1 MNFTMSDNRTP
12 LNPGDVIEVNAHKKF
27 VIDKYVACG
36 GFALMYIAHEENA
49 GGSRY
54 VALKELFPRNP
65 DNALVQRMED
75 GKILIWNPF
84 AIDSASG
91 DEEVLEAL
99 KQYFV
104 REVELTQKAGVVY
117 ANNGQVEQQNNLDVL
132 NVEGPFT
139 DTKGN
144 VYLAVDT
151 YMGESLREFIERGF
165 VKDSDGKVHSNQFLL
180 EIIDILIET
189 TLRLSSLHDMASMYH
204 LDLSPDNIYLA
215 QVAGRTRHQPYI
227 IDYGSA
233 YDRDNPDEQVDHRY
247 TWNSFSAPEVIKLAE
262 LKSGY
267 ELFVDESSD
276 TFSIA
281 SILFYA
287 ATGSTFTSEMR
298 FYDDQWQ
305 EQIRQAYSLGIPSFS
320 RELSFANDLIA
331 FFKHGLA
338 VNQNDRYR
346 SAKELLCA
354 LQQIK
359 ASYQSYGNLLPL
371 VERDELMSYLV
382 LQKHP
387 LYEYKGDDG
396 NIHVLCLGSGC
407 FIKRMILSLISTGQM
422 IGSHLYIHI
431 VSKEAN
437 SALRA
442 ELCADA
448 PLLQE
453 YSNLM
458 GACNPQNEYVTFSFE
473 AVENVLQE
481 DSCRAIVEKYSL
493 AHYYLISLGKNR
505 QNTDAANLYAK
516 TISESHV
523 CKRKTII
530 NFYCSED
537 AANSGLTLSGTP
549 SFSSNVEIDAFADDL
564 SSYSYA
570 IRTLGLRTLRL
581 SHLYN
586 KLGNPAATLA
596 STAESLLKDS
606 YTQRSSCA
614 SALHIGY
621 KVASIGLGLNQTS
634 NPEEIICAYRKAA
647 SGELAGKLLELEHR
661 RWMMYMIAD
670 QYTFPTESELMQYGF
685 ELVDERFNG
694 AWKCTAKKLHPCLVP
709 CKADGITLTQAHW
722 DDIFGKEDLI
732 KIKEAIA
739 ATDFDALD
747 KISLQLRLLSL
758 KKCKRILASFRLEH
772 LFDYIAEKLSD
783 WTADNCD
790 SDEDRDQANRLQKEL
805 ADSRQIILTAAHN
818 LTYSGDD
825 GRLSRLQVSFADVS
839 INIENEIQQMMQ
851 FLRVFMEY
859 AAQKDYKAFDAT
871 IINNLMWVLYSGEDF
886 DLLNLHSNQTV
897 NNVAS
902 ALIIEP
908 RNIIFFGTDNCPEWK
923 TFLQKHKF
931 GGSIDFVNCEH
942 TKVTAIEA
950 QLEHLIN
957 SCTRKCVIDITGAKE
972 EMIVA
977 AQKVAEKN
985 GKVSIICVKENG
997 EIENVHNFPAAVAYT
1012 LSPCLSAGDVF
1023 TLHGATEFVH
1033 DYNYMDHLEE
1043 YVPKLWEL
1051 YREFQGDWEGIT
1063 AFFAHPRC
1071 GGTGI
1076 WVNNVRVDA
1085 NTRWEPYYRNN
1096 IPNEKWTLLQLESV
1110 FTKLEEA
1117 GFIRNVVFGTDL
1129 SGKTV
1134 KFEYPAQ
1141 SDDPKTDYIRKV
1153 FTNFFGLKIPVA
1165 TSPFICNIVHSP
1177 ENGFNIDIKSESVI
1191 DCFSKEEDYSDKRC
1205 RDGAHQKRYRY
1216 DKIEPVLKRMEQMG
1230 LITKLVFNYSPLPL
1244 RFDIKFNYVDVAV
1257 KKCLTIAGNVL
1268 ELYVWYNAKK
1278 LHVFDDCA
1286 ANFAFQWREGV
1297 RNELDVILTK
1307 GLTTIVIS
1315 CKTAKFNKEHLYEI
1329 KYLTDKFSVNSKP
1342 VIIYSSKLAVEEGTL
1357 SANLK
1362 PVKERAK
1369 AMDVYLIDL
1378 NELDVPLGEK
1388 LVRIANGIDLP

>member
-117 ANNGQVEQQNNLDVL
+117 ASNGQVEQQNNLDVL

-549 SFSSNVEIDAFADDL
+549 SFSSNDVKTTQAEIGALLIKGERAEQEQHYEKALLNYQTALQTIERLGDARSAISNLDLADLYDRIAVCYEATQNFSVAKEHYTKAALVSVQEAMEAESPDAFSAAIIYVQKLISFSAEFGNLDEAEKHRQFRAFLEGQKAELTNKSNAAVLNANDARDSFVHDAEISHTDPHVIEAKFDEFFGISNEDDFDIIEEARDIEARFDEL
-564 SSYSYA
+564 F
-570 IRTLGLRTLRL
+570 GCDDNP
-581 SHLYN
+581 HL
-586 KLGNPAATLA
+586 
-596 STAESLLKDS
+596 
-606 YTQRSSCA
+606 
-614 SALHIGY
+614 
-621 KVASIGLGLNQTS
+621 
-634 NPEEIICAYRKAA
+634 NPEDPWLMTLTDENGQNEIFRFVDV
-647 SGELAGKLLELEHR
+647 
-661 RWMMYMIAD
+661 IA
-670 QYTFPTESELMQYGF
+670 FES
-685 ELVDERFNG
+685 DEYV
-694 AWKCTAKKLHPCLVP
+694 CLVP
-709 CKADGITLTQAHW
+709 VDG
-722 DDIFGKEDLI
+722 DKVVIFRVVANEEDGLDYLPVEDEDLL
-732 KIKEAIA
+732 
-739 ATDFDALD
+739 T
-747 KISLQLRLLSL
+747 
-758 KKCKRILASFRLEH
+758 H
-772 LFDYIAEKLSD
+772 LF
-783 WTADNCD
+783 
-790 SDEDRDQANRLQKEL
+790 
-805 ADSRQIILTAAHN
+805 
-818 LTYSGDD
+818 
-825 GRLSRLQVSFADVS
+825 
-839 INIENEIQQMMQ
+839 
-851 FLRVFMEY
+851 
-859 AAQKDYKAFDAT
+859 
-871 IINNLMWVLYSGEDF
+871 
-886 DLLNLHSNQTV
+886 
-897 NNVAS
+897 
-902 ALIIEP
+902 
-908 RNIIFFGTDNCPEWK
+908 
-923 TFLQKHKF
+923 
-931 GGSIDFVNCEH
+931 
-942 TKVTAIEA
+942 
-950 QLEHLIN
+950 
-957 SCTRKCVIDITGAKE
+957 
-972 EMIVA
+972 EMF
-977 AQKVAEKN
+977 KEKN
-985 GKVSIICVKENG
+985 KN
-997 EIENVHNFPAAVAYT
+997 NFN
-1012 LSPCLSAGDVF
+1012 
-1023 TLHGATEFVH
+1023 FV
-1033 DYNYMDHLEE
+1033 D
-1043 YVPKLWEL
+1043 
-1051 YREFQGDWEGIT
+1051 
-1063 AFFAHPRC
+1063 
-1071 GGTGI
+1071 
-1076 WVNNVRVDA
+1076 
-1085 NTRWEPYYRNN
+1085 
-1096 IPNEKWTLLQLESV
+1096 
-1110 FTKLEEA
+1110 
-1117 GFIRNVVFGTDL
+1117 
-1129 SGKTV
+1129 
-1134 KFEYPAQ
+1134 
-1141 SDDPKTDYIRKV
+1141 
-1153 FTNFFGLKIPVA
+1153 
-1165 TSPFICNIVHSP
+1165 
-1177 ENGFNIDIKSESVI
+1177 
-1191 DCFSKEEDYSDKRC
+1191 
-1205 RDGAHQKRYRY
+1205 
-1216 DKIEPVLKRMEQMG
+1216 
-1230 LITKLVFNYSPLPL
+1230 
-1244 RFDIKFNYVDVAV
+1244 
-1257 KKCLTIAGNVL
+1257 
-1268 ELYVWYNAKK
+1268 
-1278 LHVFDDCA
+1278 
-1286 ANFAFQWREGV
+1286 
-1297 RNELDVILTK
+1297 
-1307 GLTTIVIS
+1307 
-1315 CKTAKFNKEHLYEI
+1315 
-1329 KYLTDKFSVNSKP
+1329 
-1342 VIIYSSKLAVEEGTL
+1342 
-1357 SANLK
+1357 
-1362 PVKERAK
+1362 
-1369 AMDVYLIDL
+1369 
-1378 NELDVPLGEK
+1378 
-1388 LVRIANGIDLP
+1388 